1 MSRNYFIHVSAI
13 ANRIQ
18 IQKSLNLLMLLALLL
33 SSCGPMPTTGSEDLI
48 TGAEE
53 SPTMPDETSDND
65 RPEFPRPEPV
75 TGVRPEDGS
84 QGTAQQVAQQA
95 TPAPQQATP
104 EPQQSTAEPYDNG
117 YATTPMPSPL
127 FQQNQFLLQSQ
138 GPEPIA
144 PDSDCTDGECVFWV
158 SASADDAGP
167 DPYCPSYSTNRNEIY
182 FGQCN
187 NGQYIISGFRFP
199 NVTFPQGE
207 KITEAYIE
215 FTVDGPYTTE
225 EITQSIYGEATGNA
239 GSFTSISRPDNRPL
253 TLASTGWLI
262 PSTDEWSLGELRNS
276 PDLTSIIQEI
286 VDRSDWTSG
295 NAIAVI
301 MKTTAP
307 AGGPKHHRRVI
318 GYDRPSMG
326 PENAARLVIKG
337 GPAAE
342 DDSVM
347 NLCTI
352 PNTDECFN
360 SSAAQAQGHGG
371 DPINT
376 RTGGLSYETEDISV
390 PTSAGQL
397 GFQRTYSSL
406 ATDLYSDILGYG
418 WTSSLDTRLFL
429 PDDPAGKEGFVL
441 FKAHSANRYEF
452 VDNGDDTYTPAPGV
466 TGSLVY
472 DNLEYTLTLPDQS
485 VYTFDD
491 DGILQT
497 RADPEGRIWEYIYT
511 SGLLTQVS
519 ADGGDRYLS
528 LTYDGQGRIETVSD
542 QAERSVTFDYDEA
555 GDLVSA
561 TDVSEGEWQYEYD
574 EEHHLTEVI
583 NPLEQTVER
592 TEYDLQ
598 GRAVHQ
604 WDGLDNQTVDITYN
618 LDRTTTI
625 ADALDNTIT
634 HTYDARNTLIGDT
647 DAGEA
652 TVSKK
657 YNNNF
662 RPLQIT
668 DPLGRNTNLT
678 WSADGVNL
686 TQIVDAQGD
695 QTDISYNELNQPIS
709 VVDPMEYLTS
719 YEYDGTHLI
728 STTDALENE
737 TTYTYTTEGFLES
750 ATDPLG
756 HTTSYTYDDYGQRI
770 SMTDPSNK
778 TWEYAY
784 DELGRLTDTTDP
796 LDRVTHNEYDNAGR
810 PVSVTINYD
819 ITRDQ
824 NEDNQYNIVTE
835 YQYDLAGNQIAVT
848 DTFGVITRT
857 YYDDTGRPETVVQN
871 LADQSI
877 ETSSPPERGSGEID
891 ENLRTDTY
899 YDAAG
904 NVIATRDPNNVI
916 TRNYYDQSNRPVTVI
931 QNLFGQDISEV
942 EAPEYDP
949 EYPDQNVRS
958 DMAYDNSGNLIATSE
973 SDGVITRT
981 YFDELNR
988 PVTVVRN
995 LTGQSIETTTPP
1007 TCGTGLSLTNIC
1019 TTTTYDK
1026 NGNIIATTDP
1036 LGIITRTYF
1045 DALNRPITVV
1055 QNLTGQAVS
1064 IEAPPEGEFED
1075 ENVRTDTY
1083 YDDAGQAIAT
1093 VDPMGIVTRTYFD
1106 NSGRPEMVVRNLVG
1120 QDISIET
1127 PPTCS
1132 TGVTDENICTT
1143 STYDD
1148 LGRRIATSDPLG
1160 HVVKYDYNDGGQ
1172 LERVTVNFLD
1182 GQIQNYLT
1190 QYNIVTEYAYDAM
1203 GHLLT
1208 TTDTIGRV
1216 TTTTYDDLGRTASST
1231 QNVAEGQAQNYQD
1244 QFNITTAFTYD
1255 SAGAQIAV
1263 TDPLGM
1269 ISRTYYDPLG
1279 RAVSMVRNL
1288 DGQAIEIGTIPERGE
1303 GETNLRVDTVYSG
1316 NGQVSASVDELEKT
1330 TGDAYDPLGRQTD
1343 VSDPLNHVTHSDYDV
1358 AGRLINTNDAEGV
1371 VTHYGYNALG
1381 LLTDVW
1387 ENYKFGISPN
1397 ADTNVHTAY
1406 TYDANGNRLTIV
1418 DGNGNVTTFTYDS
1431 LGQLLT
1437 EADPLE
1443 HTWTYSY
1450 DVAGNRVELIDANEA
1465 TTSYSYDELNRLVL
1479 IDYPS
1484 TDHDVVFTYDAAGHR
1499 LSMTDGLGTTSWT
1512 YDDLDRP
1519 LTTTDPFDNTV
1530 SYAYDAL
1537 GNRTNLT
1544 YPDTKQASYGYDT
1557 AQRLQGVALDSSEIT
1572 GYTYDAAGRVTGM
1585 TRANGVTTTYTYD
1598 DAGRLTSLQNSA
1610 GANALASYTYVYDDV
1625 GNRTS
1630 VEETYQQP
1638 DIVFNDDF
1646 ESGDL
1651 SAWSSS
1657 DTGDGNL
1664 IATTGAALE
1673 GDYGM
1678 QATADNQTQ
1687 VYVQEEN
1694 SVGEPSYHASF
1705 YFDPDS
1711 IYIPGGEYFDMLSA
1725 QDATLGA
1732 AFYVQLRVMDDV
1744 YQVAA
1749 VAINDNQQETWTPW
1763 FTITNSPHAIEMAW
1777 EASSGL
1783 GADDGIFT
1791 LSIDGEEADQ
1801 VTGID
1806 SDTLLIDAVRL
1817 GVLSPSSAAIS
1828 GSIYFDA
1835 FQSSRVSDIGLDSDI
1850 PVPHPSDQVLSD
1862 AFESGDFSAWSS
1874 AATDEGD
1881 LSVTNISALEGE
1893 YWMQAVVDDNH
1904 ELYLLDQSPYRET
1917 NYHARFYFVPNAVD
1931 IPEGDYF
1938 DLFVGRDRNAEV
1950 AFSVRLTELNSEYYI
1965 SALAGNDAQ
1974 QDIETEQI
1982 PISNQAH
1989 AIELAW
1995 VTASSGGVGNGY
2007 LTLYVDGDKKSQLA
2021 GLENGERRIDDVR
2034 LGVLAP
2040 SSIDIDGT
2048 IYFDDFVSNRKGYI
2062 DLNST
2067 IQIPGSLPEQIF
2079 ADDFESGNLSS
2090 WSYVVTDNG
2099 DLSVT
2104 TNAAIEGEDGLQ
2116 AVIEDGNDLY
2126 VLDGNPFDESH
2137 YRARFYFDPNS
2148 VTIPNSQ
2155 EFDIFNAK
2163 DINGGTA
2170 IQVRLRGVYGEYQV
2184 KFVTRDD
2191 NAQTYATD
2199 WMPIT
2204 DEPHA
2209 IEVEWQTASNSE
2221 SGNGY
2226 YALWLDGVERARV
2239 ENLSNYTKRIDSAR
2253 MGVMSLSTSSIAGTI
2268 FFDDFTSDR
2277 AGYYIGLNPNIPVP
2291 EPLPTEVFSDGF
2303 ESGDLSAWS
2312 GASTGGG
2319 DLSVSSAA
2327 AIEGDFGLQ
2336 AGVGDQAE
2344 LYVHDEQP
2352 MRDLVYHAR
2361 FYFDPNSVEIPDG
2374 ATFEFFRGV
2383 NADNG
2388 TVFSMQLGMVNDDY
2402 AIRAVMVADDQQ
2414 PAVSDWIPVID
2425 TPHVIEL
2432 EWWKACCAEVSD
2444 GRLFLWIDQNW
2455 SMALQGIDNDTK
2467 FIDAVEMGGFSPT
2480 SSGISGTVYLDDFV
2494 STRIGESYIGPDP
2507 NVTLPS
2513 TDQIFAD
2520 GFESGD
2526 LSAWDSAETNGGN
2539 LSVTANVAI
2548 EVDNG
2553 LQAVIDD
2560 ANDLYVIDR
2569 SPIRESAYQT
2579 RFYFDPNS
2587 VEIPAGATFEFFRG
2601 LDNNSGTVFY
2611 LQVGMINYDYAIRT
2625 IMVADDQGTTA
2636 SDWIPVSD
2644 MPHVIE
2650 LEWWQAWSADVSDG
2664 FIRLWIDENETDLE
2678 GINND
2683 TKVIDAVEMGAFSI
2697 TGSGISGTIYLD
2709 DFVSTRMG
2717 GWYIGPDPNVTLTS
2731 PEQIFADAFES
2742 GDLSAWDSAETNGG
2756 DLSVTANAAIE
2767 GDNGLQAVV
2776 DGNNDLFVLDRSPY
2790 RNPVYHTRFYLDPN
2804 LVEIPDEATLDI
2816 FRGYGTNSGTAFYLQ
2831 LGMVNDDYAIRA
2843 VMLADDQQ
2851 TTESDW
2857 VPVSDASHV
2866 IELEWW
2872 QAWSAEVNDGRIR
2885 LWIDENET
2893 DLGAIDNDTKVIDAV
2908 ELGGFSPSDS
2918 GISGTIYLDD
2928 FASTRLGDSYI
2939 GPDPNVTLPS
2949 PDQIFTD
2956 GFESGDLSA
2965 WDSSETNSGNLSV
2978 TTSAS
2983 LFDTYGLQAAV
2994 DDDSP
2999 MFVQDNSPL
3008 SEPRYRAR
3016 YYFDPNGLYIPDDMS
3031 LVLLEGRDLT
3041 AGAVFQVNLRY
3052 SDDEYQVGASLVDDS
3067 QGGYATDWS
3076 TITDEPHA
3084 IEIEWAAA
3092 WDAETPNGFI
3102 NLWLDGEEAG
3112 SATAIDNDT
3121 LRIDN
3126 VRLGVLSLS
3135 SAYIAGTLY
3144 IDDFV
3149 SHQNEAI
3156 GLNGQEQRSAQENNL
3171 GKSEGGF
3178 HIPLTIPTRTPT
3190 PLLPSRTPTPEIS
3203 PTATPVRTLTPTPEP
3218 SPTPTLAISRTAT
3231 PIQTRSMSLS
3241 ADEPVISRLPELDRD
3256 SLGSPIPMMLTAP
3269 THMVSRTIDYT
3280 YDSLYRLTAADY
3292 SDGSYYH
3299 YTYDAVG
3306 NRLTQESLVDGL
3318 PISLAYTYDIAN
3330 RLTAVNEVEYTWD
3343 NNGNLLDDG
3352 VNTYAYDSANRLVSV
3367 SGGASEV
3374 EYMYNGLGDRLQ
3386 QTVGSTTTTYVM
3398 DLNAGLSEVLNDGTN
3413 TYTYGLERISQVGT
3427 EDTEYF
3433 LGDALGS
3440 VRQLADDTGA
3450 VTLAKD
3456 YGPFGDVV
3464 NSLGTTSTSYGF
3476 TNEYT
3481 SQGLVYLRA
3490 RYYSPYLNQFI
3501 QPDTIVPDLRIPA
3514 DLNKYS
3520 YVANNPVNYTDP
3532 TGNSKCVFTTNTDC
3546 RTKGQILLEY
3556 AKVIKIGVTSGAF
3569 LPVEGF
3575 AKFADFATWLFNDD
3589 WGDIMWSMTGVL
3601 NGIDTNKHVFIW
3613 YAVPFSIPD
3622 SPFFIGQ
3629 DWLPYKNDPNKNI
3642 GDHVY
3647 SERGDWNINYWDDTA
3662 NQAYHF
3668 WYYAAVTYYD
3678 GAGWAR
3684 LANNQHDPYWNGET
3698 QWDISEE
3705 DYSLA
3710 LKGIELGQRIESIV
3724 DYSLWGVCIGN
3735 FPAPTLDLGIWIR
3748 NNLK

>member
-1 MSRNYFIHVSAI
+1 MSRNYFNRVSAI

-18 IQKSLNLLMLLALLL
+18 VQKSLNLLMFLALLL

-84 QGTAQQVAQQA
+84 QDTAQQVAQQA
-95 TPAPQQATP
+95 TPVHQQATP
-104 EPQQSTAEPYDNG
+104 EPQQSTIEPYNNG
-117 YATTPMPSPL
+117 YATTPMPSPSI
-127 FQQNQFLLQSQ
+127 QQNQFLLQSQ

-144 PDSDCTDGECVFWV
+144 PDSDCSDGECVFWV

-187 NGQYIISGFRFP
+187 NGQYMISGFRFP

-225 EITQSIYGEATGNA
+225 EITQSIYGEAAGNA
-239 GSFTSISRPDNRPL
+239 GSFTSISRPDNVPL
-253 TLASTGWLI
+253 TLASTAWLI
-262 PSTDEWSLGELRNS
+262 PSTDEWSLGEMRTS

-318 GYDRPSMG
+318 GYDRPGMG

-337 GPAAE
+337 GPAVS
-342 DDSVM
+342 DKSVF
-347 NLCTI
+347 NS
-352 PNTDECFN
+352 NTNPCLGECFQ
-360 SSAAQAQGHGG
+360 SAQAQTNGTVLG
-371 DPINT
+371 PINT

-397 GFQRTYSSL
+397 SFHRTYSSL

-429 PDDPAGKEGFVL
+429 PDDPEGEEGFVL

-452 VDNGDDTYTPAPGV
+452 IDNGDDTYTPAPGV
-466 TGSLVY
+466 AGSLVY

-485 VYTFDD
+485 IYTFDE

-511 SGLLTQVS
+511 SGRLTQVS

-528 LTYDGQGRIETVSD
+528 LIYDGQGRIETVSD
-542 QAERSVTFDYDEA
+542 QTERSVTFGYDEA

-574 EEHHLTEVI
+574 EAHHLTEVI
-583 NPLEQTVER
+583 NPLEETVER

-598 GRAVHQ
+598 GRAVRQ
-604 WDGLDNQTVDITYN
+604 WDGLDNQTGEITYN
-618 LDRTTTI
+618 LDGTTTI

-634 HTYDARNTLIGDT
+634 HTYDARNTLVGDT
-647 DAGEA
+647 DAEEA

-657 YNNNF
+657 YNDHF
-662 RPLQIT
+662 RPIQII
-668 DPLGRNTNLT
+668 DPLGQNTNLT

-750 ATDPLG
+750 VTDPLG

-810 PVSVTINYD
+810 LVSATVNYD

-848 DTFGVITRT
+848 DTYGVITRT
-857 YYDDTGRPETVVQN
+857 YYDDAGRPETVVQN
-871 LADQSI
+871 LAGQSI
-877 ETSSPPERGSGEID
+877 ETTTPPERGSGEID

-916 TRNYYDQSNRPVTVI
+916 TRTYYDQSNRPVTVI
-931 QNLFGQDISEV
+931 QNLVGQDISEV

-958 DMAYDNSGNLIATSE
+958 DMAYDDSGNLIATT
-973 SDGVITRT
+973 DTNGVIVRT
-981 YFDELNR
+981 FYDELNR
-988 PVTVVRN
+988 PVTIVRN
-995 LTGQSIETTTPP
+995 LTGQTIETTTPP

-1026 NGNIIATTDP
+1026 NGNVIATTDS

-1055 QNLTGQAVS
+1055 QNLTGQTISEVD
-1064 IEAPPEGEFED
+1064 PPEGEFVD
-1075 ENVRTDTY
+1075 ENIRTDTY
-1083 YDDAGQAIAT
+1083 YDNAGQAIAT

-1106 NSGRPEMVVRNLVG
+1106 NSGRPETVVRNLVG

-1160 HVVKYDYNDGGQ
+1160 HVTKYDFNDGGQ
-1172 LERVTVNFLD
+1172 LERVTVNYLE
-1182 GQIQNYLT
+1182 GQVQNYLN
-1190 QYNIVTEYAYDAM
+1190 QYNIVTEYSYDAM
-1203 GHLLT
+1203 GRLLT
-1208 TTDTIGRV
+1208 MTDTIGRV
-1216 TTTTYDDLGRTASST
+1216 TATTYDHLGRTTSST
-1231 QNVAEGQAQNYQD
+1231 QNIAEGQAQNYQD

-1269 ISRTYYDPLG
+1269 ITRTYYDPLG
-1279 RAVSMVRNL
+1279 RAVSTVRNL
-1288 DGQAIEIGTIPERGE
+1288 DGQGIEIGTIPERGE

-1316 NGQVSASVDELEKT
+1316 NGQASASVDELEKS
-1330 TGDAYDPLGRQTD
+1330 TGVAYDPLGRQTD
-1343 VSDPLNHVTHSDYDV
+1343 VSDPLNHVTHTDYDM
-1358 AGRLINTNDAEGV
+1358 AGRLINTEDAEGV
-1371 VTHYGYNALG
+1371 ITHYGYNALG

-1387 ENYKFGISPN
+1387 ENYRPGINPN
-1397 ADTNVHTAY
+1397 ADTNVHTVY
-1406 TYDANGNRLTIV
+1406 TYDANGNRLTIE
-1418 DGNGNVTTFTYDS
+1418 DGNGNVTTYTYDA

-1450 DVAGNRVELIDANEA
+1450 DVVGNRVEMIDANGA
-1465 TTSYSYDELNRLVL
+1465 TTTYTYDELNRLL
-1479 IDYPS
+1479 SIDYPAP
-1484 TDHDVVFTYDAAGHR
+1484 DHNVVFTYDAAGHR

-1530 SYAYDAL
+1530 TYAYDAL

-1585 TRANGVTTTYTYD
+1585 TRANGVITTYTYD

-1610 GANALASYTYVYDDV
+1610 GANVLASYTYVYDDV

-1687 VYVQEEN
+1687 VYVQEQN
-1694 SVGEPSYHASF
+1694 SIGEPSYHASF
-1705 YFDPDS
+1705 YFDPNS
-1711 IYIPGGEYFDMLSA
+1711 IYIPGGEYFNLLSA

-1744 YQVAA
+1744 YQIAA
-1749 VAINDNQQETWTPW
+1749 VAIDDSQQETWTPW

-1806 SDTLLIDAVRL
+1806 SDTLLIDAVKL

-1862 AFESGDFSAWSS
+1862 GFESGDFSAWSS

-1881 LSVTNISALEGE
+1881 LNVTAIAALEGE
-1893 YWMQAVVDDNH
+1893 YGMQAVVDGNT
-1904 ELYLLDQSPYRET
+1904 EMYVLDQSLYRET
-1917 NYHARFYFVPNAVD
+1917 NYHARFYFVPNTID
-1931 IPEGDYF
+1931 IPEGEYI
-1938 DLFVGRDRNAEV
+1938 DLFEGLDRNGQV
-1950 AFSVRLTELNSEYYI
+1950 ALSVRLGELDGLYYV
-1965 SALAGNDAQ
+1965 SAVAGNDVQ
-1974 QDIETEQI
+1974 QDVETDWI
-1982 PISNQAH
+1982 WFSNQAH

-1995 VTASSGGVGNGY
+1995 VTASSGGAGNGF
-2007 LTLYVDGDKKSQLA
+2007 LTIYFDNDIKLQLA
-2021 GLENGERRIDDVR
+2021 GLENGKRRIDAVR
-2034 LGVLAP
+2034 LGVLSH
-2040 SSIDIDGT
+2040 SSFDIDGT
-2048 IYFDDFVSNRKGYI
+2048 IYFDDFDSTRSEYI
-2062 DLNST
+2062 DLNSN
-2067 IQIPGSLPEQIF
+2067 IPTPNPLPDEIF
-2079 ADDFESGNLSS
+2079 ADNFENGEFSS
-2090 WSYVVTDNG
+2090 WSYAVTNNG
-2099 DLSVT
+2099 NLSVT
-2104 TNAAIEGEDGLQ
+2104 TSAAIDGEYGLQ
-2116 AVIEDGNDLY
+2116 AVIDDSNDLY
-2126 VLDGNPFDESH
+2126 VLDGNPFGDPH

-2170 IQVRLRGVYGEYQV
+2170 IQVRLRGANDEYQV
-2184 KFVTRDD
+2184 KLVTQDD
-2191 NAQTYATD
+2191 NVQTNATD
-2199 WMPIT
+2199 WMSIA

-2209 IEVEWQTASNSE
+2209 IELEWQTASTSE
-2221 SGNGY
+2221 SGDGY
-2226 YALWLDGVERARV
+2226 YAFWLDGVEQALA
-2239 ENLSNYTKRIDSAR
+2239 ENLSNFTKRIDSAR
-2253 MGVMSLSTSSIAGTI
+2253 MGVMSLSTSSIEGTI
-2268 FFDDFTSDR
+2268 FFDDFSSNR
-2277 AGYYIGLNPNIPVP
+2277 AGYYIGLDPNDPSSYRIF
-2291 EPLPTEVFSDGF
+2291 TDGF

-2327 AIEGDFGLQ
+2327 AMEGDFGLQ
-2336 AGVGDQAE
+2336 AAVNDQAD
-2344 LYVHDEQP
+2344 LYVHDETP
-2352 MRDLVYHAR
+2352 LGDKVYHAR
-2361 FYFDPNSVEIPDG
+2361 FYFDPNSLDIPNEE
-2374 ATFEFFRGV
+2374 TFGFFRGLDT
-2383 NADNG
+2383 NSG
-2388 TVFSMQLGMVNDDY
+2388 TVFYLQLGMINFDY

-2414 PAVSDWIPVID
+2414 
-2425 TPHVIEL
+2425 
-2432 EWWKACCAEVSD
+2432 
-2444 GRLFLWIDQNW
+2444 
-2455 SMALQGIDNDTK
+2455 
-2467 FIDAVEMGGFSPT
+2467 
-2480 SSGISGTVYLDDFV
+2480 
-2494 STRIGESYIGPDP
+2494 
-2507 NVTLPS
+2507 
-2513 TDQIFAD
+2513 
-2520 GFESGD
+2520 
-2526 LSAWDSAETNGGN
+2526 
-2539 LSVTANVAI
+2539 
-2548 EVDNG
+2548 
-2553 LQAVIDD
+2553 
-2560 ANDLYVIDR
+2560 
-2569 SPIRESAYQT
+2569 
-2579 RFYFDPNS
+2579 
-2587 VEIPAGATFEFFRG
+2587 
-2601 LDNNSGTVFY
+2601 
-2611 LQVGMINYDYAIRT
+2611 
-2625 IMVADDQGTTA
+2625 TTA

-2644 MPHVIE
+2644 APHVIE
-2650 LEWWQAWSADVSDG
+2650 LEWWQAWGPDNSDG
-2664 FIRLWIDENETDLE
+2664 RLFLWIDENWNMALQ
-2678 GINND
+2678 GIDND
-2683 TKVIDAVEMGAFSI
+2683 TKVIDAVEMGGFSP
-2697 TGSGISGTIYLD
+2697 SDSSISGTIYLD
-2709 DFVSTRMG
+2709 DFASTRLG
-2717 GWYIGPDPNVTLTS
+2717 DSYIGPDPNVTLTS

-2742 GDLSAWDSAETNGG
+2742 GDLSAWDSAETNSGN
-2756 DLSVTANAAIE
+2756 LSVTANAAIE
-2767 GDNGLQAVV
+2767 GDNGLQAVI
-2776 DGNNDLFVLDRSPY
+2776 DGNNDLLVLDRSPY
-2790 RNPVYHTRFYLDPN
+2790 RNPVYHARFYFDPN
-2804 LVEIPDEATLDI
+2804 SVEIPDEATLDI
-2816 FRGYGTNSGTAFYLQ
+2816 FRGSGTNSGTAFYLQ

-2851 TTESDW
+2851 TFASDW
-2857 VPVSDASHV
+2857 IPVSDAPHV

-2872 QAWSAEVNDGRIR
+2872 QAWGPDDSDGRLL
-2885 LWIDENET
+2885 LWIDENWN
-2893 DLGAIDNDTKVIDAV
+2893 LALVGINNDTKVIDAV
-2908 ELGGFSPSDS
+2908 EMGGFSPSDS
-2918 GISGTIYLDD
+2918 SISGTIYLDD
-2928 FASTRLGDSYI
+2928 FVSTRLGDSYI

-2949 PDQIFTD
+2949 TDQIFTD

-2978 TTSAS
+2978 TTSAA

-3016 YYFDPNGLYIPDDMS
+3016 FYFDPNGLYIPDDMS
-3031 LVLLEGRDLT
+3031 LVLLEGRDL
-3041 AGAVFQVNLRY
+3041 ADGAVFQVSLRY

-3067 QGGYATDWS
+3067 QEGYATDWS

-3084 IEIEWAAA
+3084 IEIEWASA

-3102 NLWLDGEEAG
+3102 NWWLDGEEAD

-3135 SAYIAGTLY
+3135 SAYISGTLY

-3149 SHQNEAI
+3149 SHQNETI

-3171 GKSEGGF
+3171 GKKEGGF
-3178 HIPLTIPTRTPT
+3178 QTPQTTPTRTPT

-3203 PTATPVRTLTPTPEP
+3203 RTARPARTLTPTPEP

-3231 PIQTRSMSLS
+3231 PTQTRTMGLS
-3241 ADEPVISRLPELDRD
+3241 TDEPVILRLPELDRD
-3256 SLGSPIPMMLTAP
+3256 SLGGPMPMMLTAP
-3269 THMVSRTIDYT
+3269 THVVSRTIDYT

-3299 YTYDAVG
+3299 YTYDEVG

-3318 PISLAYTYDIAN
+3318 TISVAYSYDIAN

-3343 NNGNLLDDG
+3343 DNGNLLDDG
-3352 VNTYAYDSANRLVSV
+3352 VNTYAYDTANRLVSV
-3367 SGGASEV
+3367 SRGSLTANYS
-3374 EYMYNGLGDRLQ
+3374 YNGLGDRLQ
-3386 QTVGSTTTTYVM
+3386 QTVGSTSTDYVM
-3398 DLNAGLSEVLNDGTN
+3398 DLNAGLSQVLSDGTN
-3413 TYTYGLERISQVGT
+3413 TYTYGLERISQVST
-3427 EDTEYF
+3427 ADTEYF

-3440 VRQLADDTGA
+3440 VRQLTDATSA
-3450 VTLAKD
+3450 VTLAENYD
-3456 YGPFGDVV
+3456 PFGDVENNV
-3464 NSLGTTSTSYGF
+3464 GSTATTYGF
-3476 TNEYT
+3476 TAEQT
-3481 SQGLVYLRA
+3481 DPTGLIYLRA
-3490 RYYSPYLNQFI
+3490 RYYSPWQGRFMTRDTWKGFDQQPISSNAWVYGYDDPIKYLDPSGMFPEWCRSTLTKWGYAKCILDYYHLEPAGSIFFNGDAVKKVEGSPGCWHGPIDYRAMGYIEGYSWFGTVVWWGGEMVYDFATMERSAFSYLGGGINDSVLGGGYALYVGLADGLRSDKSI
-3501 QPDTIVPDLRIPA
+3501 QEHY
-3514 DLNKYS
+3514 KGES
-3520 YVANNPVNYTDP
+3520 
-3532 TGNSKCVFTTNTDC
+3532 GVFTFGGD
-3546 RTKGQILLEY
+3546 LSLMD
-3556 AKVIKIGVTSGAF
+3556 IGV
-3569 LPVEGF
+3569 PVEGIS
-3575 AKFADFATWLFNDD
+3575 AGL
-3589 WGDIMWSMTGVL
+3589 GVIGSTSL
-3601 NGIDTNKHVFIW
+3601 SDNKLKTLSL
-3613 YAVPFSIPD
+3613 Y
-3622 SPFFIGQ
+3622 IGVGASAIS
-3629 DWLPYKNDPNKNI
+3629 LPYIDVGFGK
-3642 GDHVY
+3642 
-3647 SERGDWNINYWDDTA
+3647 
-3662 NQAYHF
+3662 
-3668 WYYAAVTYYD
+3668 VTYTPSGKYRNY
-3678 GAGWAR
+3678 G
-3684 LANNQHDPYWNGET
+3684 P
-3698 QWDISEE
+3698 
-3705 DYSLA
+3705 
-3710 LKGIELGQRIESIV
+3710 
-3724 DYSLWGVCIGN
+3724 
-3735 FPAPTLDLGIWIR
+3735 
-3748 NNLK
+3748 NNLPTMLIDMINGNDTIYPAGVQNISALHAMRVYAMYELAPHYMYIYEEMRNEENRFKK